1 MAAPTIAARACALA
15 LLPVTGLA
23 AQELGPCNPGEFA
36 QQSGIPVLAAYVD
49 AGEGLSVGR
58 GGGGAPF
65 VASLQGSL
73 LWSPSAAARRWA
85 FGPLGGFTYANPRV
99 HGVLGARAR
108 FRALPFRI
116 SQQTDLG
123 LGLDLFADA
132 AWETP
137 SAGLFGL
144 GASLDL
150 PLDIV
155 VPVNGPRLF
164 TRVLLDTDRDD
175 VRVELGFGI
184 RPFRRLASNPRTPEE
199 PERYR
204 YAISSI
210 LGAVQSAV
218 IRGTPPDAKCD
229 YTEIRNTASVLG
241 KLSRDGRQRG
251 SPVTVDTL
259 PARLERAG
267 LGSVVQELN
276 RESNTWRD
284 ELARAA
290 AGPPAVAEA
299 TALSI
304 VAGQVVAALKRVY
317 GVRGEP

>member
-1 MAAPTIAARACALA
+1 MDTFGARACALA
-15 LLPVTGLA
+15 ALLPVSGLA

-49 AGEGLSVGR
+49 AGEGLSIGR

-73 LWSPSAAARRWA
+73 LWSPSAAGRRWA
-85 FGPLGGFTYANPRV
+85 IGPLAGFTYANPRV
-99 HGVLGARAR
+99 HGLLGARAR
-108 FRALPFRI
+108 YRALPFRI

-137 SAGLFGL
+137 SSGLVGL

-150 PLDIV
+150 PLDVV

-164 TRVLLDTDRDD
+164 TRVLHDTDRDD
-175 VRVELGFGI
+175 WRVELGFGI
-184 RPFRRLASNPRTPEE
+184 RPFRHLARNPRTPEE

-218 IRGTPPDAKCD
+218 IRGTPPDAECD
-229 YTEIRNTASVLG
+229 YTEIRSMVSVLEN
-241 KLSRDGRQRG
+241 LSRDGRRPG
-251 SPVTVDTL
+251 STLTADTL
-259 PARLERAG
+259 RARLQRAG
-267 LGSVVQELN
+267 LGSVVRELDQ
-276 RESNTWRD
+276 ESNTWRD
-284 ELARAA
+284 ELAQAA
-290 AGPPAVAEA
+290 TGPPAA
-299 TALSI
+299 TAAMTLSI
-304 VAGQVVAALKRVY
+304 VAGRVAAALKRVY
-317 GVRGEP
+317 RL